1 MNISQQQIRDNISQ
15 FFTHSYSLVCYSE
28 GKLNQKLLCQNH
40 FELAGQIVAE
50 CVGNSK
56 EMLNPRSIFSLK
68 SLQMQLSLVQ
78 CIFFLNLPF
87 QNQFMLISPARVLSV
102 KCNIT
107 SENTKKR
114 TAKLRRCNRQVN
126 FWSKSLGPKFLFRC
140 FMDQIQFSCWLRF
153 FRKDKE
159 NTGLLKVVAHQLSIL
174 NKEKYV
180 KAPSSIVFS
189 FQKLLISQTQSNGP
203 RLSYSHV

>member
-1 MNISQQQIRDNISQ
+1 MLYFWKGEKEQWNFTSFK
-15 FFTHSYSLVCYSE
+15 FFTHSYSPDCYSE

-87 QNQFMLISPARVLSV
+87 QNQFMLNSPACPLSV
-102 KCNIT
+102 KCNTTCENSKKIELSSLEVAIDRWT
-107 SENTKKR
+107 SS
-114 TAKLRRCNRQVN
+114 Q
-126 FWSKSLGPKFLFRC
+126 
-140 FMDQIQFSCWLRF
+140 
-153 FRKDKE
+153 
-159 NTGLLKVVAHQLSIL
+159 KV
-174 NKEKYV
+174 
-180 KAPSSIVFS
+180 
-189 FQKLLISQTQSNGP
+189 
-203 RLSYSHV
+203 